1 MHICRGGGSGWAGR
15 CEIQTELRFLGC
27 LTDGSGYGDRPTR
40 SREPKTSATPRDIH
54 PLSGCLEV
62 PTKSPCGSVRI
73 KLSTPFLTLRARGM
87 GQLHQNLFPSPS
99 LRLDPEFNKLPW
111 NMTQRPAPSQG
122 WDLVMFSTSCQP
134 MRKEGQES
142 YDVSMKNAAERKE
155 RPFSLR

>member
-40 SREPKTSATPRDIH
+40 SRGSKTSATPRVIH
-54 PLSGCLEV
+54 ALSGCLEV

-73 KLSTPFLTLRARGM
+73 KLSTPFLTLRAGGM

-111 NMTQRPAPSQG
+111 NMTQPGLGPSDVFHQ
-122 WDLVMFSTSCQP
+122 LSANEKRRA
-134 MRKEGQES
+134 RKLQCFHEVC
-142 YDVSMKNAAERKE
+142 Y
-155 RPFSLR
+155 